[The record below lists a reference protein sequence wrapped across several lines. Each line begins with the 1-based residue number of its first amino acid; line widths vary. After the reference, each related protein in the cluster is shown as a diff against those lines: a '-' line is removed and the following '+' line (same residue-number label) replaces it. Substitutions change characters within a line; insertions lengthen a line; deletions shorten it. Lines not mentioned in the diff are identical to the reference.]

1 MKLELKPVLTPSD
14 IPSGIA
20 VHGTTR
26 AAWGAICKCSLCDLR
41 PSFLIVCT
49 AKEGLSKMKRNH
61 VHLAQGVLGDGV
73 ISGKWDYFQ
82 TVINILFNS
91 FIRRHAK

>member
-1 MKLELKPVLTPSD
+1 MKLELTPILTPRD

-26 AAWGAICKCSLCDLR
+26 LAWEAICKCSLRDLVL
-41 PSFLIVCT
+41 SFLIVCT

-61 VHLAQGVLGDGV
+61 IHLAQGVLGDGV
-73 ISGKWDYFQ
+73 ISGKRNSLQ
-82 TVINILFNS
+82 AVHHILSNS
-91 FIRRHAK
+91 FVRRHAR